1 MHDATARQAIAEH
14 LGVPLDMVV
23 DAAEFRAL
31 GADSLDLIE
40 LSLALE
46 HAFDIAI
53 PDEAIDGCETVG
65 EAIAFLR
72 SLTQPAFAPEEKA
85 SPLLVGTPA

>member
-46 HAFDIAI
+46 HAFDISI

-72 SLTQPAFAPEEKA
+72 SLTQPAVAPEEKA